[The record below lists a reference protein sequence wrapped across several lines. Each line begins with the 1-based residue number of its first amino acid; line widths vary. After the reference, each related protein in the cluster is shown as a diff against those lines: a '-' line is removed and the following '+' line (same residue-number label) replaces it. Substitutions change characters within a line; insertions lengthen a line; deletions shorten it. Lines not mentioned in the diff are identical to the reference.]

1 MNRRLCLLACVAGC
15 LVPVAARADLPA
27 VIERLKPSVV
37 LVGTYKA
44 TDSPRFQMRGTGFVV
59 GDGLQVIT
67 NLHVLPD
74 PPASGDAPALVI
86 QVRQGSSWQMR
97 AATLVGQDA
106 PRDLALLRVQE
117 GAAMPAMTI
126 GNSDA
131 VREGEDVAF
140 MGFPIGGALGYSTV
154 THRAMV
160 SSITP
165 ANLPSP
171 TAGRLQ
177 PQAIRG
183 LREDAFNLFQ
193 LDGTAYPGN
202 SGGPLFN
209 PGNGEVLGVV
219 SMVLVKG
226 RRESALSQPSGI
238 TYAVPARHVQAL
250 LERHR

>member
-1 MNRRLCLLACVAGC
+1 MKRRLCLLVSLASC
-15 LVPVAARADLPA
+15 LVPLAARADLPD
-27 VIERLKPSVV
+27 VIARLKPSVV
-37 LVGTYKA
+37 LVGTFKA
-44 TDSPRFQMRGTGFVV
+44 TDSPRFQMRGTGFVA
-59 GDGLQVIT
+59 GDGFHVIT

-74 PPASGDAPALVI
+74 LPAGGDAPALVI
-86 QVRQGSSWQMR
+86 QVRQGDGWQMR
-97 AATLVGQDA
+97 AATLIGQDA
-106 PRDLALLRVQE
+106 SRDLALLRVPGE
-117 GAAMPAMTI
+117 TAMPAMTI
-126 GNSDA
+126 GNSDT

-183 LREDAFNLFQ
+183 LRDEAFTLFQ

-209 PGNGEVLGVV
+209 PRTGEVVGVV

-238 TYAVPARHVQAL
+238 TYAVPSRHVLAL